1 MVHVNEQTHASIE
14 KAQAEEIAVDESHQ
28 GTQKDV
34 YNTEAYRTL
43 IHARRS
49 RPWLAWGAFEDIVVD
64 DERHVYAYR
73 RTSTGPLAPDGA
85 RYDVMYV
92 ALNTGTFPSE
102 VCLGEEAAPLV
113 DLLSGTPATSRIT
126 LDPAG
131 AAVLVPA

>member
-1 MVHVNEQTHASIE
+1 MEGGDDPDSRRCMEWDPKKQNERILATYRAL
-14 KAQAEEIAVDESHQ
+14 IA
-28 GTQKDV
+28 
-34 YNTEAYRTL
+34 
-43 IHARRS
+43 ARRE
-49 RPWLAWGAFEDIVVD
+49 RPWLSWGAFEDIVVD

-102 VCLGEEAAPLV
+102 VCLGEETAPLV
-113 DLLSGTPATSRIT
+113 DLLSGKPATSRIM